1 MNSSKIMIDL
11 IQEEFNVTN
20 PVLIAELI
28 EEHFETEVSIFEIIN
43 HLEEIEDYEK
53 ISRKIE
59 YNL

>member
-1 MNSSKIMIDL
+1 MIDL
-11 IQEEFNVTN
+11 IQEEFKVTN
-20 PVLIAELI
+20 PILIAELI